1 MVYVDNRRVGRAPTG
16 TEVTYG
22 SHTIR
27 AELDSYRT
35 ITRTVD
41 VQISQFSIPLRMQ
54 ASSLTGTCSLMGP
67 VGANVVMDGRNIGS
81 LPRSVSCTE
90 GPHRFRITPNGGNAY
105 TLTRDVRIPEPGA
118 TVPVSLGGS

>member
-1 MVYVDNRRVGRAPTG
+1 MIYVDNRRVGRAPTG

-27 AELDSYRT
+27 AELDNFGT
-35 ITRTVD
+35 LTRTVD
-41 VQISQFSIPLRMQ
+41 VQVSQYSIPLRMQ

-67 VGANVVMDGRNIGS
+67 VGANVVMDGRNVGS
-81 LPRSVSCTE
+81 LPRSVSCAA
-90 GPHRFRITPNGGNAY
+90 GPHRFRVTPNGGAAY
-105 TLTRDVRIPEPGA
+105 TLTRDVRITESGA